1 MLALILNTNKINIK
15 QTHSSANFSKI
26 RIMLD
31 DIPITIQ
38 KSKKIKT
45 LSLNITPS
53 LEVILKMPDSCSQ
66 NRAHAFLKEQKAWLQ
81 KTLSA
86 MREKYSLLHSRL
98 ETYQN
103 KILVFDEVKNANDYT
118 LTELKKILKTYL
130 EQKLPLIAQKMQTSY
145 THFSIRNN
153 AKVLGSCSYHNRLSF
168 ALLLVCAKKEA
179 IDYVIIHELAHTI
192 HKNHSKNFWRC
203 VQIFCPNYRAL
214 REHLKQRVVF
224 YTQLLKTLQP

>member
-1 MLALILNTNKINIK
+1 
-15 QTHSSANFSKI
+15 
-26 RIMLD
+26 MLD
-31 DIPITIQ
+31 NIPITIQ
-38 KSKKIKT
+38 KSEKIKT

-53 LEVILKMPDSCSQ
+53 LEVILKMPDSCPQ
-66 NRAHAFLKEQKAWLQ
+66 ARASTFLKEQEAWLK

-86 MREKYSLLHSRL
+86 MQEKHSLLHSRL

-130 EQKLPLIAQKMQTSY
+130 EQQLPLIAQKMQTSY

-168 ALLLVCAKKEA
+168 ALLLVCTQKEA

-214 REHLKQRVVF
+214 RERLKQNIIF
-224 YTQLLKTLQP
+224 YAQLLKTLQP

>member
-1 MLALILNTNKINIK
+1 
-15 QTHSSANFSKI
+15 
-26 RIMLD
+26 MLD

-53 LEVILKMPDSCSQ
+53 LEVILKMPNSCSQ
-66 NRAHAFLKEQKAWLQ
+66 ARANAFLKDQEAWLK
-81 KTLSA
+81 KTFLA
-86 MREKYSLLHSRL
+86 MQEKHSLLHSRL
-98 ETYQN
+98 ATYQN
-103 KILVFDEVKNANDYT
+103 KIFVFDEVKNANDYT

-130 EQKLPLIAQKMQTSY
+130 DQKLPLIAQKMQTSY
-145 THFSIRNN
+145 THFSVRNN

-168 ALLLVCAKKEA
+168 ALLLVCTQKEA

-214 REHLKQRVVF
+214 RERLKQNIIF
-224 YTQLLKTLQP
+224 YAQLLKTLQP

>member
-1 MLALILNTNKINIK
+1 
-15 QTHSSANFSKI
+15 
-26 RIMLD
+26 MLD

-66 NRAHAFLKEQKAWLQ
+66 ARASAFLKDQEAWLK
-81 KTLSA
+81 KTFLA
-86 MREKYSLLHSRL
+86 MQEKYSLLHANL
-98 ETYQN
+98 EKYKN
-103 KILVFDEVKNANDYT
+103 KILVFDEMKNANDYT
-118 LTELKKILKTYL
+118 LTDLKKILKTYL

-145 THFSIRNN
+145 TSFSIRNN

-168 ALLLVCAKKEA
+168 ALLLICAQKEA

-192 HKNHSKNFWRC
+192 HKNHSQNFWRC
-203 VQIFCPNYRAL
+203 VKTFCPNYRAL
-214 REHLKQRVVF
+214 RDHLKQRVVF
-224 YTQLLKTLQP
+224 YTQLLKPLQP

>member
-1 MLALILNTNKINIK
+1 
-15 QTHSSANFSKI
+15 
-26 RIMLD
+26 MLD

-53 LEVILKMPDSCSQ
+53 LEVILKMPNSCPQ
-66 NRAHAFLKEQKAWLQ
+66 ARASAFLKEQEAWLK

-86 MREKYSLLHSRL
+86 MQEKHSLLHSRL

-103 KILVFDEVKNANDYT
+103 KILVFDEVRNANDYT

-130 EQKLPLIAQKMQTSY
+130 EQKLPLIAQKMQTAY
-145 THFSIRNN
+145 TGFNIRNN

-168 ALLLVCAKKEA
+168 ALLLVCAQKEA

-203 VQIFCPNYRAL
+203 VEIFCPNYRAL
-214 REHLKQRVVF
+214 RERLKQNIIF
-224 YTQLLKTLQP
+224 YAQLLKTLQP

>member
-1 MLALILNTNKINIK
+1 
-15 QTHSSANFSKI
+15 
-26 RIMLD
+26 MLD

-53 LEVILKMPDSCSQ
+53 LEVILKMPNSCPQ
-66 NRAHAFLKEQKAWLQ
+66 ARANAFLKEQEAWLK
-81 KTLSA
+81 KTLLA
-86 MREKYSLLHSRL
+86 MQEKYSLLHSRL

-118 LTELKKILKTYL
+118 LTNLKKILKTYL

-145 THFSIRNN
+145 THFGIRNN

-168 ALLLVCAKKEA
+168 ALLLVCAQKEA

-203 VQIFCPNYRAL
+203 VKIFCPNYCAL
-214 REHLKQRVVF
+214 REHLKQNIIF
-224 YTQLLKTLQP
+224 YAQLLKTLQP

>member
-1 MLALILNTNKINIK
+1 
-15 QTHSSANFSKI
+15 
-26 RIMLD
+26 MLD

-38 KSKKIKT
+38 KSEKIKT

-53 LEVILKMPDSCSQ
+53 LEVILKMPNSCSQ
-66 NRAHAFLKEQKAWLQ
+66 ARANAFLKEQEAWLK
-81 KTLSA
+81 KTFLA
-86 MREKYSLLHSRL
+86 MQEKHSLLRSRL
-98 ETYQN
+98 NTYKD
-103 KILVFDEVKNANDYT
+103 KILVFDEMKNANDYT

-214 REHLKQRVVF
+214 RERLKQNIIF
-224 YTQLLKTLQP
+224 YSQLLKPLKP

>member
-1 MLALILNTNKINIK
+1 
-15 QTHSSANFSKI
+15 
-26 RIMLD
+26 MLD

-53 LEVILKMPDSCSQ
+53 LEVILKMPDSCPQ
-66 NRAHAFLKEQKAWLQ
+66 ARASAFLKDQEAWLK
-81 KTLSA
+81 KTLLA
-86 MREKYSLLHSRL
+86 MQEKHSLLRSRL

-130 EQKLPLIAQKMQTSY
+130 ERKLPSIAQKMQTSY
-145 THFSIRNN
+145 TDFSIRNN

-168 ALLLVCAKKEA
+168 ALLLVCAQKEA

-192 HKNHSKNFWRC
+192 HKNHSQNFWRC

-214 REHLKQRVVF
+214 RERLKQNIIF
-224 YTQLLKTLQP
+224 YAQLLKTLQP

>member
-1 MLALILNTNKINIK
+1 
-15 QTHSSANFSKI
+15 
-26 RIMLD
+26 MLD
-31 DIPITIQ
+31 DVPITIQ

-53 LEVILKMPDSCSQ
+53 LEVILKMPNSCSQ
-66 NRAHAFLKEQKAWLQ
+66 DRANAFLKEQESWLK

-86 MREKYSLLHSRL
+86 MQEKHSLLHANL
-98 ETYQN
+98 EKYKN
-103 KILVFDEVKNANDYT
+103 KILVFDEMKNANDYT
-118 LTELKKILKTYL
+118 LTDLKKILKTYL

-168 ALLLVCAKKEA
+168 ALLLVCAPKEA

-203 VQIFCPNYRAL
+203 VQIFCPNYQTL
-214 REHLKQRVVF
+214 RNHLKQNIIF
-224 YTQLLKTLQP
+224 YAQLLKTLQP

>member
-1 MLALILNTNKINIK
+1 
-15 QTHSSANFSKI
+15 
-26 RIMLD
+26 MLD

-53 LEVILKMPDSCSQ
+53 LEVILKMPNSCPQ
-66 NRAHAFLKEQKAWLQ
+66 ARASAFLKEQEAWLK

-86 MREKYSLLHSRL
+86 MQEKYSLLHSRL

-103 KILVFDEVKNANDYT
+103 KILVFDKVKNANDYT

-145 THFSIRNN
+145 TGFNIRNN

-168 ALLLVCAKKEA
+168 ALLLVCTQKEA

-214 REHLKQRVVF
+214 RERLKQNIIF
-224 YTQLLKTLQP
+224 YAQLLKTLQP

>member
-1 MLALILNTNKINIK
+1 
-15 QTHSSANFSKI
+15 
-26 RIMLD
+26 MLD

-53 LEVILKMPDSCSQ
+53 LEVILKMPNSCPQ
-66 NRAHAFLKEQKAWLQ
+66 ARANAFLKEQESWLK

-86 MREKYSLLHSRL
+86 MQEKHSLLHANL
-98 ETYQN
+98 EKYKN
-103 KILVFDEVKNANDYT
+103 KILVFDEMKNANDYT

-130 EQKLPLIAQKMQTSY
+130 ERKLPLIAQKMQTSY

-168 ALLLVCAKKEA
+168 ALLLVCAPKEA

-203 VQIFCPNYRAL
+203 VKIFCPNYQTL
-214 REHLKQRVVF
+214 RNHLKQNIIF
-224 YTQLLKTLQP
+224 YAQLLKTLQP

>member
-1 MLALILNTNKINIK
+1 
-15 QTHSSANFSKI
+15 
-26 RIMLD
+26 MLD
-31 DIPITIQ
+31 EFPITIQ

-45 LSLNITPS
+45 LSLHITPF
-53 LEVILKMPDSCSQ
+53 LEVILKMPNSCSQ
-66 NRAHAFLKEQKAWLQ
+66 ARAHAFLKEQKAWIQ

-86 MREKYSLLHSRL
+86 MQEKYSLLHSRL

-118 LTELKKILKTYL
+118 LTDLKKILKTYL
-130 EQKLPLIAQKMQTSY
+130 EQQLPLSAQKMQTSY
-145 THFSIRNN
+145 TRFSIRNN

-168 ALLLVCAKKEA
+168 ALLLVCAQQEA

-203 VQIFCPNYRAL
+203 VESFCPNYRAL

-224 YTQLLKTLQP
+224 YAQLLKQLQP

>member
-1 MLALILNTNKINIK
+1 
-15 QTHSSANFSKI
+15 
-26 RIMLD
+26 MLD

-38 KSKKIKT
+38 KSEKIKT

-53 LEVILKMPDSCSQ
+53 LEVILKMPDSCPQ
-66 NRAHAFLKEQKAWLQ
+66 ARASAFLKEQESWLK
-81 KTLSA
+81 KTFLS
-86 MREKYSLLHSRL
+86 MQEKHSLLRANL

-118 LTELKKILKTYL
+118 LTDLKKILKTYL

-145 THFSIRNN
+145 TGFNIRNN

-203 VQIFCPNYRAL
+203 VKIFCPNYRAL
-214 REHLKQRVVF
+214 RERLKQRVVF
-224 YTQLLKTLQP
+224 YTQLLKQLQP

>member
-1 MLALILNTNKINIK
+1 
-15 QTHSSANFSKI
+15 
-26 RIMLD
+26 MLD

-53 LEVILKMPDSCSQ
+53 LEVILKMPDSCPQ
-66 NRAHAFLKEQKAWLQ
+66 ARANAFLKEQEAWLR
-81 KTLSA
+81 KTFLA
-86 MREKYSLLHSRL
+86 MQEKYSLLHSRL

-118 LTELKKILKTYL
+118 LTDLKKILKTYL

-145 THFSIRNN
+145 THFGIRNN

-168 ALLLVCAKKEA
+168 ALLLICAQKEA

-203 VQIFCPNYRAL
+203 VKIFCPNYQTL
-214 REHLKQRVVF
+214 RNHLKQNIIF
-224 YTQLLKTLQP
+224 YAQLLKTLQP

>member
-1 MLALILNTNKINIK
+1 
-15 QTHSSANFSKI
+15 
-26 RIMLD
+26 MLD

-53 LEVILKMPDSCSQ
+53 LEVILKMPDSCPQ
-66 NRAHAFLKEQKAWLQ
+66 ARASAFLKEQEAWLK
-81 KTLSA
+81 KTFLA
-86 MREKYSLLHSRL
+86 MQEKHSLLHSQ
-98 ETYQN
+98 TYQN
-103 KILVFDEVKNANDYT
+103 KILVFDEEKNANDYT

-168 ALLLVCAKKEA
+168 ALLLVCAQKEA

-203 VQIFCPNYRAL
+203 VQIFCPNYRVL
-214 REHLKQRVVF
+214 RERLKQRVVF
-224 YTQLLKTLQP
+224 YTQLLKQLQP

>member
-1 MLALILNTNKINIK
+1 
-15 QTHSSANFSKI
+15 
-26 RIMLD
+26 MLD

-38 KSKKIKT
+38 KSEKIKT

-53 LEVILKMPDSCSQ
+53 LEVILKMPNSCSQ
-66 NRAHAFLKEQKAWLQ
+66 TRASAFLKEQEAWLK
-81 KTLSA
+81 KTFLS
-86 MREKYSLLHSRL
+86 MQEKHSLLHANL

-118 LTELKKILKTYL
+118 LTDLKKILKTYL
-130 EQKLPLIAQKMQTSY
+130 EQKLPSIAQKMQTSY
-145 THFSIRNN
+145 THFSVRNN

-168 ALLLVCAKKEA
+168 ALLLVCTPKEA

-214 REHLKQRVVF
+214 RERLKRNIIF
-224 YTQLLKTLQP
+224 YAQLLKALQP

>member
-1 MLALILNTNKINIK
+1 
-15 QTHSSANFSKI
+15 
-26 RIMLD
+26 MLD

-53 LEVILKMPDSCSQ
+53 LEVILKMPNSCSQ
-66 NRAHAFLKEQKAWLQ
+66 ARASAFLKEQEAWLK
-81 KTLSA
+81 KTLLA
-86 MREKYSLLHSRL
+86 MQEKHSLLRANLEKYK
-98 ETYQN
+98 N
-103 KILVFDEVKNANDYT
+103 KILIFDEVKNANDYT

-130 EQKLPLIAQKMQTSY
+130 EQKLPLISQKMQTSY
-145 THFSIRNN
+145 TRFSIRNN

-179 IDYVIIHELAHTI
+179 IDYIIIHELAHTI

-203 VQIFCPNYRAL
+203 VKIFCPNYRAL
-214 REHLKQRVVF
+214 RDHLKQRVVF
-224 YTQLLKTLQP
+224 YTLLLKPLQP

>member
-1 MLALILNTNKINIK
+1 
-15 QTHSSANFSKI
+15 
-26 RIMLD
+26 MLD
-31 DIPITIQ
+31 NIPITIQ

-66 NRAHAFLKEQKAWLQ
+66 ARANAFLKEQEAWLK
-81 KTLSA
+81 KTFLA
-86 MREKYSLLHSRL
+86 MQEKHSLLRTNLEKYK
-98 ETYQN
+98 N

-130 EQKLPLIAQKMQTSY
+130 ERKLPLIAQKMQTSY
-145 THFSIRNN
+145 TGFSVRNN

-168 ALLLVCAKKEA
+168 ALLLVCAQKEA

-192 HKNHSKNFWRC
+192 HKNHSQNFWRC
-203 VQIFCPNYRAL
+203 VKTFCPNYRAL
-214 REHLKQRVVF
+214 RDHLKQRVVF
-224 YTQLLKTLQP
+224 YTQLLKPLQP

>member
-1 MLALILNTNKINIK
+1 
-15 QTHSSANFSKI
+15 
-26 RIMLD
+26 MLD

-53 LEVILKMPDSCSQ
+53 LEVILKMPVSCSQ
-66 NRAHAFLKEQKAWLQ
+66 TRASAFLKEQKAWLQ

-86 MREKYSLLHSRL
+86 MQEKYSLLRSRL
-98 ETYQN
+98 KTYQN
-103 KILVFDEVKNANDYT
+103 KILVFDEEKNANDYT

-130 EQKLPLIAQKMQTSY
+130 EQQLPLIAQKMQTSY
-145 THFSIRNN
+145 THFSVRNN

-214 REHLKQRVVF
+214 REHLKQNIIF
-224 YTQLLKTLQP
+224 YAQLLKTLQP

>member
-1 MLALILNTNKINIK
+1 
-15 QTHSSANFSKI
+15 
-26 RIMLD
+26 MLD

-38 KSKKIKT
+38 KSEKIKT

-53 LEVILKMPDSCSQ
+53 LEVILKMPNSCPQ
-66 NRAHAFLKEQKAWLQ
+66 ARASAFLKEQEAWLK
-81 KTLSA
+81 KTFLS
-86 MREKYSLLHSRL
+86 MQEKHSLLRANL

-103 KILVFDEVKNANDYT
+103 KILVFDEMKNANDYT

-130 EQKLPLIAQKMQTSY
+130 EQQLPLIAQKMQTSY
-145 THFSIRNN
+145 TGFNIRNN

-168 ALLLVCAKKEA
+168 ALLLVCAQKEA

-192 HKNHSKNFWRC
+192 HKNHSQNFWRC

-214 REHLKQRVVF
+214 REHLKQNIIF
-224 YTQLLKTLQP
+224 YAQLLKTLQP

>member
-1 MLALILNTNKINIK
+1 
-15 QTHSSANFSKI
+15 
-26 RIMLD
+26 MLD

-38 KSKKIKT
+38 KSEKIKT

-53 LEVILKMPDSCSQ
+53 LEVILKMPNSCSQ
-66 NRAHAFLKEQKAWLQ
+66 TRANAFLKEQEAWLK

-86 MREKYSLLHSRL
+86 MQEKYSLLHSRL
-98 ETYQN
+98 VTYQN

-130 EQKLPLIAQKMQTSY
+130 EQKLPLSAQKMQTAY
-145 THFSIRNN
+145 TGFNIRNN
-153 AKVLGSCSYHNRLSF
+153 AKILGSCSYHNRLSF

-203 VQIFCPNYRAL
+203 VKTFCPNYRAL
-214 REHLKQRVVF
+214 REHLKQNIIF
-224 YTQLLKTLQP
+224 YAQLLKTLQP

>member
-1 MLALILNTNKINIK
+1 
-15 QTHSSANFSKI
+15 
-26 RIMLD
+26 MLD

-38 KSKKIKT
+38 KSEKIKT

-53 LEVILKMPDSCSQ
+53 LEVILKMPDSCPQ
-66 NRAHAFLKEQKAWLQ
+66 ARANAFLKDQEAWLK
-81 KTLSA
+81 KTFLA
-86 MREKYSLLHSRL
+86 MQEKHSLLHSRL
-98 ETYQN
+98 NTYKD
-103 KILVFDEVKNANDYT
+103 KILVFDETKNANDYT

-168 ALLLVCAKKEA
+168 ALLLVCAQKEA
-179 IDYVIIHELAHTI
+179 IDYVIIHEIAHTI
-192 HKNHSKNFWRC
+192 HKNHSQNFWRC
-203 VQIFCPNYRAL
+203 VKTFCPNYRAL

-224 YTQLLKTLQP
+224 YTQLLKQLQP

>member
-1 MLALILNTNKINIK
+1 
-15 QTHSSANFSKI
+15 
-26 RIMLD
+26 MLD

-53 LEVILKMPDSCSQ
+53 LEVILKMPDSCPQ
-66 NRAHAFLKEQKAWLQ
+66 ARANAFLKEQEAWLK
-81 KTLSA
+81 KTFLS
-86 MREKYSLLHSRL
+86 MQEKHSLLCTNL
-98 ETYQN
+98 EKYQN

-130 EQKLPLIAQKMQTSY
+130 EQQLPLISQKMQTSY

-168 ALLLVCAKKEA
+168 ALLLVCAQKEA

-203 VQIFCPNYRAL
+203 VKIFCPNYRAL
-214 REHLKQRVVF
+214 RERLKQRVVF
-224 YTQLLKTLQP
+224 YTQLLKQLQP

>member
-1 MLALILNTNKINIK
+1 
-15 QTHSSANFSKI
+15 
-26 RIMLD
+26 MLD

-38 KSKKIKT
+38 KSEKIKT

-53 LEVILKMPDSCSQ
+53 LEVILKMPNSCSQ
-66 NRAHAFLKEQKAWLQ
+66 ARAHAFLKEQEAWLQ

-86 MREKYSLLHSRL
+86 MQEKYSLLHSQ
-98 ETYQN
+98 TYQN
-103 KILVFDEVKNANDYT
+103 KILVFDEEKNANDYT

-130 EQKLPLIAQKMQTSY
+130 EQQLPLIAQKMQTSY
-145 THFSIRNN
+145 THFSVRNN

-192 HKNHSKNFWRC
+192 HKNHSKNFWCC
-203 VQIFCPNYRAL
+203 VEIFCPNYRAL

-224 YTQLLKTLQP
+224 YTQLLKPLQP

>member
-1 MLALILNTNKINIK
+1 
-15 QTHSSANFSKI
+15 
-26 RIMLD
+26 MLD

-66 NRAHAFLKEQKAWLQ
+66 ARANAFLKEQEAWLK
-81 KTLSA
+81 KTFLI
-86 MREKYSLLHSRL
+86 MQEKHSLLHANL

-103 KILVFDEVKNANDYT
+103 KILVFDEVRNANDYT

-130 EQKLPLIAQKMQTSY
+130 EQQLPLIAQKMQTSY

-214 REHLKQRVVF
+214 RERLKQNIIF
-224 YTQLLKTLQP
+224 YAQLLKTLQP

>member
-1 MLALILNTNKINIK
+1 
-15 QTHSSANFSKI
+15 
-26 RIMLD
+26 MLD

-38 KSKKIKT
+38 KSEKIKT

-53 LEVILKMPDSCSQ
+53 LEVILKMPNSCSQ
-66 NRAHAFLKEQKAWLQ
+66 ARASAFLKEQEAWLK
-81 KTLSA
+81 KTLLA
-86 MREKYSLLHSRL
+86 MQEKYSLLRSRL

-118 LTELKKILKTYL
+118 LTDLKKILKTYL
-130 EQKLPLIAQKMQTSY
+130 EQQLPLIAQKMQTSY
-145 THFSIRNN
+145 THFSVRNN

-168 ALLLVCAKKEA
+168 ALLLVCAPKEA

-192 HKNHSKNFWRC
+192 HKNHSQNFWRC

-214 REHLKQRVVF
+214 RERLKQNIIF
-224 YTQLLKTLQP
+224 YAQLLKTLQP

>member
-1 MLALILNTNKINIK
+1 
-15 QTHSSANFSKI
+15 
-26 RIMLD
+26 MLD

-53 LEVILKMPDSCSQ
+53 LEVILKMPYSCPQ
-66 NRAHAFLKEQKAWLQ
+66 ARAHAFLKEQEAWLK
-81 KTLSA
+81 KTFSA
-86 MREKYSLLHSRL
+86 MQEKHSLLHLRL

-145 THFSIRNN
+145 THFSVRNN

-168 ALLLVCAKKEA
+168 ALLLVCAQKEA

-192 HKNHSKNFWRC
+192 HKNHSKNFWHC

-214 REHLKQRVVF
+214 RERLKQNIIF
-224 YTQLLKTLQP
+224 YAQLLKALQP